1 MAALTPERAAAL
13 AGRPRRFVLVP
24 GSRPDDVA
32 GFWQVEAEG
41 PPGCLRIIAFD
52 PSEDDEGLDVV
63 APQVV
68 EGVLVVTRHPA
79 RGAFPAVAQLQGR
92 DARRVRLP

>member
-1 MAALTPERAAAL
+1 
-13 AGRPRRFVLVP
+13 VSVP

-32 GFWQVEAEG
+32 GSWQVEADA
-41 PPGCLRIIAFD
+41 PPGCLRVIAID
-52 PSEDDEGLDVV
+52 PGEDGEALDVL

-68 EGVLVVTRHPA
+68 EGVPVLIRHPA
-79 RGAFPAVAQLQGR
+79 RGAFPAVAELQVK